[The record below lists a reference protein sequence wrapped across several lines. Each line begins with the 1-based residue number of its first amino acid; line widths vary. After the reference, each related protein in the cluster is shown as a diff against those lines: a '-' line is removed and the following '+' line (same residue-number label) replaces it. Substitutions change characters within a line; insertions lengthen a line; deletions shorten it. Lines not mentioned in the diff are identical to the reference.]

1 MATEQYTVEAILKA
15 TDTNF
20 SKVLEGA
27 LGTLKDVNKTLPETT
42 QKTNTFKDTTLGMLT
57 AQAVGKVV
65 SGAWN
70 LITGSVDKAMSR
82 IDTMDRFNAT
92 IELMTGS
99 SDLAGKAISSIN
111 AAVKGTPYGLDVM
124 SKSVQGFVTSA
135 YDVQDAV
142 RYMENW
148 GNAVATY
155 SDASNSS
162 LSEVGFSLQKM
173 AASGKVSLREV
184 QSLTLKGIPVMQIY
198 AKKAGMTTEE
208 VSKSFSDGSISATEF
223 FEVMDEAFTTGTEG
237 FPSLTNAAKDAGAT
251 WAGTFDN
258 MKAAVT
264 RGVQSIIEDIEKA
277 RAEAGKSTIKEAVA
291 DIGKSIERVLKSLSP
306 FITAIAENFELVASA
321 VGVLAGAW
329 ATSKIVDKVGGLAEG
344 VGNLATKWTTWIDKV
359 SLSPGLLG
367 DVTTALGSAGT
378 AGVIAGV
385 ALLAVGIYEVVKEL
399 NYVDPAVKAA
409 RESLEGLSLEIDTMA
424 ANYVASTQ
432 QVDRYFKILQDL
444 TAEEDKSEATKRRIT
459 EVVKTLNQLMPELN
473 LSYDEQADKLNKTT
487 EAIDSQIKSQKELM
501 REQLK
506 QNILNSVLKEEG
518 DIIEAII
525 KKQIELGRVSDGR
538 QRIEEARQKALNTG
552 LSLQQIRY
560 GELGRTADTYGT
572 KQLDMTD
579 EQIAAI
585 EELRR
590 VTEQET
596 KDFKKHTDAKTYG
609 WHTSTEAIEGMT
621 LHMEKNAEATG
632 QLNELYDDMPNY
644 LDQVSDSVDQITGD
658 LFGLNEAQETSVADG
673 ERGTAAIE
681 EQNARLSMSYSEAY
695 GEAKQALSDYVART
709 GEDHDEAIAKAAEYA
724 EAFGMSTDDVVAAA
738 NAQQMSL
745 EEWAKLHS
753 ETLEE
758 LAAVSQEQLD
768 AASSAIDDYTN
779 DTVSGFKRLEQEASV
794 SLDKYIETL
803 KKNAEDTRNWTVNV
817 TDLMEAGVS
826 QGVIKE
832 LEKLG
837 PAGATIAADWVG
849 ELEGINGGTLG
860 VFNELTP
867 AAQAKLLELEAAFG
881 EGMTASADAAEL
893 AFAIRQWEETGK
905 IPAEEIIAGAKAK
918 FSDLFT
924 AGENAAASYKD
935 GIRASIEEA
944 KKAGRDLADV
954 VPQAVK
960 RNLEISSP
968 SKVMQRLGAN
978 AGESFES
985 GLAASENKLNRTA
998 SRMAKTVENAVRQS
1012 LQIYSPSRV
1021 MGKLADYTVQGF
1033 VDPLEDSIGMIEDL
1047 SESLAYAAVPDT
1059 TLIKSQVE
1067 MSFADTMTAATPM
1080 IFTLALG
1087 GREYRAFADDISR
1100 EQGRTLRLQEVY

>member
-27 LGTLKDVNKTLPETT
+27 LGTLKDVNKTLPKTT
-42 QKTNTFKDTTLGMLT
+42 QKTNTFKDTTLGLMT

-70 LITGSVDKAMSR
+70 LITGSVDKAMGR

-111 AAVKGTPYGLDVM
+111 DAVKGTPYGLDVM

-135 YDVQDAV
+135 YDVEDAV

-198 AKKAGMTTEE
+198 AQKAGMTTEE
-208 VSKSFSDGSISATEF
+208 VSKSFSDGSISAAEF
-223 FEVMDEAFTTGTEG
+223 FEAMDEAFTTGTDG

-291 DIGKSIERVLKSLSP
+291 DIGKSIEDVLKGLSP
-306 FITAIAENFELVASA
+306 FITAIADNFELVAGA

-329 ATSKIVDKVGGLAEG
+329 ATSKIVDS

-385 ALLAVGIYEVVKEL
+385 ALLGIVIYEVVKEL

-409 RESLEGLSLEIDTMA
+409 RESLEGLSSEIDTMA

-432 QVDRYFKILQDL
+432 QVDRYYKILQDL
-444 TAEEDKSEATKRRIT
+444 IAEEDKSEATKRRIT

-473 LSYDEQADKLNKTT
+473 LSYDEQADKLNMTT
-487 EAIDSQIKSQKELM
+487 EAIESQITSQKELM

-525 KKQIELGRVSDGR
+525 KKQIELGRVTDGR

-552 LSLQQIRY
+552 LSLTDIRY
-560 GELGRTADTYGT
+560 AELGRTANTYGT
-572 KQLDMTD
+572 QQLDMTD

-590 VTEQET
+590 VTDQET
-596 KDFKKHTDAKTYG
+596 EDFKKHTDAKTYG

-621 LHMEKNAEATG
+621 SHMEKNAEATD

-644 LDQVSDSVDQITGD
+644 LDQVSESVDQITGD
-658 LFGLNEAQETSVADG
+658 LFGLNEAQETSVGDG
-673 ERGTAAIE
+673 EGRTAAIE
-681 EQNARLSMSYSEAY
+681 EQNARLAMSYREAY
-695 GEAKQALSDYVART
+695 GEAEQALSDYVART

-745 EEWAKLHS
+745 EEWADLNK

-768 AASSAIDDYTN
+768 AASSAVDDYTSA
-779 DTVSGFKRLEQEASV
+779 TVSGFERLEQEASV

-849 ELEGINGGTLG
+849 ELEGLNGGTLG
-860 VFNELTP
+860 VFDELTP

-881 EGMTASADAAEL
+881 VGMTASAEAAEL

-935 GIRASIEEA
+935 GVSAGIEEA
-944 KKAGRDLADV
+944 EKAGGDLANV

-968 SKVMQRLGAN
+968 SKVMQRLGEN
-978 AGESFES
+978 AGGSFER

-998 SRMAKTVENAVRQS
+998 SRMGKTVENAVRQS
-1012 LQIYSPSRV
+1012 LQIYSPSRI

-1033 VDPLEDSIGMIEDL
+1033 VDPLEDSIGMIERL

-1059 TLIKSQVE
+1059 TLVKSQVE